1 MSATTSA
8 DWTSKS
14 NGTRSSY
21 DLPSLHRQFGLRS
34 FAGKAQA
41 ADHGMVR
48 VIDESGE
55 DYLFERDRFLDLQLD
70 PATAARIADLRQ
82 P

>member
-1 MSATTSA
+1 
-8 DWTSKS
+8 
-14 NGTRSSY
+14 
-21 DLPSLHRQFGLRS
+21 
-34 FAGKAQA
+34 
-41 ADHGMVR
+41 MVR